1 MAVAQTTL
9 QGWESI
15 RQCLRGISSLCRTA
29 IATTFQMKDA
39 PTSPIYIYIYIYAYM
54 IQIGL

>member
-39 PTSPIYIYIYIYAYM
+39 PTSHISILYAYM